1 MELVYAVFRYQRMK
15 ISTNICDDGLVGW
28 EGEDKQD
35 ELDLGWKNVGRF
47 CLWEK
52 ANKKRFLSI
61 FYSPLNRSLSHTNH
75 TWQLSGGVNNWC
87 HVPERANLRR
97 RPI

>member
-15 ISTNICDDGLVGW
+15 ISTNICDDGLVGG

-47 CLWEK
+47 CL
-52 ANKKRFLSI
+52 
-61 FYSPLNRSLSHTNH
+61 
-75 TWQLSGGVNNWC
+75 
-87 HVPERANLRR
+87 
-97 RPI
+97 